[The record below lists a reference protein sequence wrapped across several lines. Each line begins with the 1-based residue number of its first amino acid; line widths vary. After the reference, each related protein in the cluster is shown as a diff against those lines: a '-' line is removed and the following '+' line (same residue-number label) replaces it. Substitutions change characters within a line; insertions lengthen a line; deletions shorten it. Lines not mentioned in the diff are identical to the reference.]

1 MDNQKVV
8 PLPRNSAPVA
18 PNAFLSPSAPD
29 VLAQSMDLRDATRL
43 LRRQMQLIM
52 IVTLLCAVVAFV
64 ISLLMTPQYK
74 AEATVLLDARKT
86 QVVDFGSVVSG
97 LPMENSA
104 LRSEMDIIKSRAVM
118 DRVIAKENLLEDS
131 ELLPQPSILRQLNPL
146 SWLSSPLPSEG
157 AEDRKRSVLYNTI
170 GSRLNVANDG
180 RSYTISITFR
190 SQDPQKA
197 ARLANAFV
205 DAYLVDQLEAKFET
219 TERASVWLDSRLT
232 ELKEKVEASEKAV
245 SDFREK
251 TRLIEVDGSTIS
263 AQQMQDINIQL
274 TKARGETSQAEA
286 TLRSVQSMVRAG
298 KSIDGASNV
307 MASPVIQELRQQEA
321 ALRREEADLSTK
333 YGPLHPKIANIKAQ
347 MNDLRSKIA
356 EEGQR
361 IVQGLQ
367 NQVDIARAKQIE
379 MESQLRDLEGR
390 AGTELKDSV
399 ALRQLQR
406 EADANRTLY
415 EDFLSRF
422 KETSAQK
429 DLQVPDSRVIERA
442 STPLKPSF
450 PIKWLFL
457 VAGAALGAV
466 LGVVLAYLVEY
477 FDRGFRSAAQIEES
491 SGIPVVGIIPTLQ
504 GVSDMPPESYV
515 LEKPLSNYSEAL
527 RTVRTAIHFSNVDM
541 PPKSVMVTSAIPD
554 EGKTTFCL
562 SLGRSLAKAGNRVL
576 LIDADL
582 RRPRLGPLMGLTN
595 ETSGLAALLS
605 GEVGFDHAIQHDPLQ
620 SGLDV
625 ILASGK
631 APNAQD
637 LLGSLQMQKVM
648 HEAAGRYDLVIVD
661 TPPVMAVS
669 DAAMV
674 ARAVDTSLFLV
685 RWAKTPRETSL
696 LALKQLRGFN
706 CRVAGVVMTQV
717 NLVEHAKYGEGY
729 FGGNYSEYYAN

>member
-1 MDNQKVV
+1 MPTGD
-8 PLPRNSAPVA
+8 L
-18 PNAFLSPSAPD
+18 FG
-29 VLAQSMDLRDATRL
+29 QSLDLRDATQL
-43 LRRQMQLIM
+43 LGRQLKLIKLTVAFSA
-52 IVTLLCAVVAFV
+52 IFAFV
-64 ISLLMTPQYK
+64 IAMLITPQYV
-74 AEATVLLDARKT
+74 AETTLLLDARKT
-86 QVVDFGSVVSG
+86 HVVDIGSVVSG
-97 LPMENSA
+97 LPIENSA
-104 LRSEMDIIKSRAVM
+104 LRSEINIIKSRTVI
-118 DRVIAKENLLEDS
+118 DRVINQESLLTDN
-131 ELLPQPSILRQLNPL
+131 ELLPQSTLLDWLNPL
-146 SWLSSPLPSEG
+146 NWWATQPSEDD
-157 AEDRKRSVLYNTI
+157 AAVRARSKLYTAISDRLQVS
-170 GSRLNVANDG
+170 NDG
-180 RSYTISITFR
+180 RSYSITIAFR

-197 ARLANAFV
+197 ARLANAFA
-205 DAYLVDQLEAKFET
+205 DAYLVDQLEAKFEA
-219 TERASVWLDSRLT
+219 TERASNWLDTRLA
-232 ELKEKVEASEKAV
+232 ELKDKVQQSDKAV
-245 SDFREK
+245 GEFREK
-251 TRLIEVDGSTIS
+251 SRLIEIDGNTIS
-263 AQQMQDINIQL
+263 AQQMHDINVQL
-274 TKARGETSQAEA
+274 TKARGETSLAEA
-286 TLRSVQSMVRAG
+286 TLRSVQAMIRAN

-307 MASPVIQELRQQEA
+307 TASPVIQELRQQET
-321 ALRREEADLSTK
+321 ALRREEADLSQK

-347 MNDLRSKIA
+347 MSDLRSKIA

-361 IVQGLQ
+361 VVQGLQ
-367 NQVDIARAKQIE
+367 NQMDIARAKQTE
-379 MESQLRDLEGR
+379 LENQLKELEGR
-390 AGTELKDSV
+390 AGVELKDSV
-399 ALRQLQR
+399 TLRQLQR

-442 STPLKPSF
+442 SVPFKPSL

-477 FDRGFRSAAQIEES
+477 FDRGFRSAAQVEES

-527 RTVRTAIHFSNVDM
+527 RTVRTAIHFSNVDV
-541 PPKSVMVTSAIPD
+541 PPKAVMVTSAVPD

-562 SLGRSLAKAGNRVL
+562 SLGRSLAKAGNRIL

-582 RRPRLGPLMGLTN
+582 RRPRLGPLMGLQDG
-595 ETSGLAALLS
+595 SGGLASLLS
-605 GEVGFDHAIQHDPLQ
+605 GEQNFDQVVLHDPLIA
-620 SGLDV
+620 GLD
-625 ILASGK
+625 IITASSK

-637 LLGSLQMQKVM
+637 LLGSLQMQKVI
-648 HEAAGRYDLVIVD
+648 HEATGRYDLVIVD

-696 LALKQLRGFN
+696 LALKQLRSFN
-706 CRVAGVVMTQV
+706 CRIAGIVMTQV
-717 NLVEHAKYGEGY
+717 NLAEHAKYGEGY